1 MRSQDLGLPHRL
13 CRTFGFAPGTPERPR
28 VTRPCHSRP
37 LRTVVAVAL
46 LVGVFAVT
54 PGPAALAQAVV
65 GIQLAPGSQF
75 SIFAGSKLTRPIPV
89 RATDGRIHLVYELVL
104 TSTAGIPVA
113 VDQVEVRDARSQRLL
128 LSLSGEALAAN
139 MNPLAGLPAGAP
151 PSAATTVGA
160 SGASIVWFD
169 VTVRRAAD
177 VPRVLEHL
185 VSATTMPPS
194 PGLPTSLSARVG
206 NFAVRN
212 VSPIALGPPVGPGI
226 WVADEGCCV
235 NPTHHRRSLLAIDG
249 QLVASN
255 RFAIDWF
262 RLDSQHRAFVGD
274 PSLLS
279 SYFGFNQPVIAAAD
293 GTVVEARDGL
303 PNSVPP
309 HEPVPPPPLRD
320 LAGNHVTVRVAPG
333 LFLLYA
339 HLTPGSVSVRLG
351 QRVSRGEVLGRLGN
365 SGLTSTP
372 HLHFHVQTTV
382 PFLPTDSVPFV
393 FDRFD
398 LLGQITVPFSDE
410 TLSSFPVL
418 PFAKAKRPG
427 PRQLLMPLD
436 RNVLRFSRAAF
447 TS

>member
-1 MRSQDLGLPHRL
+1 MDASVIKEVSRSPARRFHSYRALVALGLALLASLPS
-13 CRTFGFAPGTPERPR
+13 T
-28 VTRPCHSRP
+28 TRPASADD
-37 LRTVVAVAL
+37 LTN
-46 LVGVFAVT
+46 T
-54 PGPAALAQAVV
+54 IAQLSV
-65 GIQLAPGSQF
+65 APGSQF
-75 SIFAGSKLTRPIPV
+75 SVFAGSKLTRPAPV

-104 TSTAGIPVA
+104 TSTARIPVG
-113 VDQVEVRDARSQRLL
+113 VDQVEVRDAHSQRVL

-151 PSAATTVGA
+151 PSAATTVDA
-160 SGASIVWFD
+160 SGTSIVWFD

-194 PGLPTSLSARVG
+194 PGLPTSFSARVG

-235 NPTHHRRSLLAIDG
+235 DPTHHRRSLLAIDG
-249 QLVASN
+249 KLVASN

-351 QRVSRGEVLGRLGN
+351 QRVRRGQVLGRLGN